1 VGSCE
6 LADTSH
12 EIRRRGLERVAR
24 YICVTCGVQYPEAN
38 HPPDGCPIC
47 EDDRQFVGWDGQ
59 QWTTLEAMHVG
70 GYRNRLAEEEQG
82 LTSILTEPR
91 FAIGQRAF
99 VVRTPHGNVL
109 WDCVA
114 YLDQRTIEAVRALG
128 GIAAI
133 AISHPH
139 YYSTIVEWSEVFG
152 GVPIYIH
159 AGDRVWVTHPSPN
172 MVFWTGETT
181 PPLPGIEL
189 INLGGHFAG
198 GTVLHWP
205 AGAEGRGVL
214 LSGDIIQVVQDR
226 RSVSFMYSYPNLI
239 PLAEAEVGRIAASIR
254 PYRFDRIYG
263 AFDRRQIVG
272 NAGEAVQRSAR
283 RYIEHLG
290 GGTG

>member
-1 VGSCE
+1 
-6 LADTSH
+6 
-12 EIRRRGLERVAR
+12 LEGVAR
-24 YICVTCGVQYPEAN
+24 YICVTCGVQYPEAERA
-38 HPPDGCPIC
+38 PDGCLIC
-47 EDDRQFVGWDGQ
+47 EDERQYVGWDGQ
-59 QWTTLEAMHVG
+59 QWTTLEAMRAS

-91 FAIGQRAF
+91 FAISQRAF
-99 VVRTPHGNVL
+99 VVRAPHGNLL

-133 AISHPH
+133 AVSHPH
-139 YYSTIVEWSEVFG
+139 YYSTIVEWSEAFG
-152 GVPIYIH
+152 GVPVYIH
-159 AGDRVWVTHPSPN
+159 ARDRAWVMHPSPCI
-172 MVFWTGETT
+172 VYWTGETM
-181 PPLPGIEL
+181 PALPGFEL

-205 AGAEGRGVL
+205 EGAEGRGVL
-214 LSGDIIQVVQDR
+214 LSGDVIQVVQDR

-239 PLAEAEVGRIAASIR
+239 PLADAVVERIAATIR

-263 AFDRRQIVG
+263 AFDRRQIVR

-283 RYIEHLG
+283 RYIEHLVG
-290 GGTG
+290 GAGQSGRRRS

>member
-1 VGSCE
+1 MHAPPFLNRVPLLLCTHGRRRRSVASCE

-133 AISHPH
+133 AIS
-139 YYSTIVEWSEVFG
+139 
-152 GVPIYIH
+152 
-159 AGDRVWVTHPSPN
+159 
-172 MVFWTGETT
+172 
-181 PPLPGIEL
+181 
-189 INLGGHFAG
+189 
-198 GTVLHWP
+198 
-205 AGAEGRGVL
+205 
-214 LSGDIIQVVQDR
+214 
-226 RSVSFMYSYPNLI
+226 
-239 PLAEAEVGRIAASIR
+239 
-254 PYRFDRIYG
+254 
-263 AFDRRQIVG
+263 
-272 NAGEAVQRSAR
+272 
-283 RYIEHLG
+283 
-290 GGTG
+290 